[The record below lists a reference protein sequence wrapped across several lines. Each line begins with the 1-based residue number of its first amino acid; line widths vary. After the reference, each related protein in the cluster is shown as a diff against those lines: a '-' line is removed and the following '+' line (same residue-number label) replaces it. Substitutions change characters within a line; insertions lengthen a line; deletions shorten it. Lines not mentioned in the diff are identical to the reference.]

1 MVLCLLL
8 TKTKREQISNF
19 TSEEIIMLQRTHMQD
34 QIHNRIEELMNEKS
48 IYDWDDIFQNA
59 ITFSLVI
66 LFMSLGLSW

>member
-1 MVLCLLL
+1 
-8 TKTKREQISNF
+8 
-19 TSEEIIMLQRTHMQD
+19 MLQRTHMQD